1 MADLFLFLNLVVGV
15 ILFINRKTQANIC
28 LGLVFLLNGLQG
40 LSHNILFHRFDDKII
55 ALLFYNLA
63 PLSFLIGPLLYFYT
77 KKQFYENFRIK
88 RIELFHLIPFF
99 ICLFFLIP
107 YFKLSFEDKIK
118 LVGQIRTVPIK
129 IFTIKH
135 LIGNSMTYFFAR
147 PIHILIYCSFSL
159 SLLVKK
165 KSSLINRMTSFQSF
179 VLIKWLQ
186 ILLISFAIIYT
197 CNLSYMIWVYFTNK
211 LELINPISFVAAL
224 TIGFLNIQIFLNP
237 YILYGFK
244 NIKYYSNDSILAKMY
259 KININS
265 NSLFSQEWEIDLLN
279 KIKSLESEKKFTK
292 KGYNLTK
299 MASDLDIPKYQLI
312 YFFREISDESFTEWK
327 NRKRI
332 LFAIQL
338 IDKGYLNTLTV
349 ETLSQECGYKS
360 RSNFSLAFLH
370 STGKKLSD
378 YVK

>member
-1 MADLFLFLNLVVGV
+1 
-15 ILFINRKTQANIC
+15 
-28 LGLVFLLNGLQG
+28 
-40 LSHNILFHRFDDKII
+40 
-55 ALLFYNLA
+55 
-63 PLSFLIGPLLYFYT
+63 
-77 KKQFYENFRIK
+77 
-88 RIELFHLIPFF
+88 
-99 ICLFFLIP
+99 
-107 YFKLSFEDKIK
+107 
-118 LVGQIRTVPIK
+118 
-129 IFTIKH
+129 
-135 LIGNSMTYFFAR
+135 
-147 PIHILIYCSFSL
+147 
-159 SLLVKK
+159 
-165 KSSLINRMTSFQSF
+165 
-179 VLIKWLQ
+179 
-186 ILLISFAIIYT
+186 
-197 CNLSYMIWVYFTNK
+197 MIWVYFTNK